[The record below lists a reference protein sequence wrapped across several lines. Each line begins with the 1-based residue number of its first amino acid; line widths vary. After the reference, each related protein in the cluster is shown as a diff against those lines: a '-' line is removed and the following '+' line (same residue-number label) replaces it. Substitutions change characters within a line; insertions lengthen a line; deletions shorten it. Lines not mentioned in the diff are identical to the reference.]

1 MKRILLFIILLFT
14 ALGVVSAQQL
24 NFSDSAVVSLI
35 TCSPGE
41 EVYEKFGHTA
51 IRINDTR
58 KEIDVVFNYGI
69 FSFETEDFYYKFIKG
84 ETDYQLGVYATG
96 NFLAS
101 YAQRNSVVWEQI
113 INLTTAEKRNLIKNL
128 LRNYE
133 PENRIYRYNF
143 VFDNC
148 ATRPRDKILG
158 SIRGY
163 AKFDVNSET
172 KTYRQWIGSYVG
184 NDTWLKFGID
194 LIFGVDADKLASFT
208 ESMFL
213 PEELMNGFQSAQ
225 INNFNQPSRKLIS
238 DKKIL
243 IDKVGTAESKTQSLF
258 KPLYFTIL
266 LLIIGFF
273 ITIWDYFRGYHYKLF
288 DSILLIS
295 TGLCGVLLCYMML
308 FSSHPLVKSNLN
320 ILWLNPLNI
329 ILGILMWYPKLRTP
343 VFFYEVLNILLLI
356 GALFSFALSA
366 QIINLAAFPL
376 IVLLLLR
383 STSWFIYLKKRM
395 YKRRSVI

>member
-1 MKRILLFIILLFT
+1 MKRIILFSIIFLS
-14 ALGVVSAQQL
+14 ALCLKAQQL
-24 NFSDSAVVSLI
+24 TFSDSAVVSLI

-41 EVYEKFGHTA
+41 EVYEKFGHSA
-51 IRINDTR
+51 IRVKDTR
-58 KEIDVVFNYGI
+58 NGIDVVFNYGI

-84 ETDYQLGVYATG
+84 ETDYQLGVYATS

-101 YAQRNSVVWEQI
+101 YAQRKSLVWEQI
-113 INLTTAEKRNLIKNL
+113 INLNPSEKRNIIQNL

-163 AKFDVNSET
+163 AKFEENSES
-172 KTYRQWIGSYVG
+172 KTYRQWIGTYVG

-194 LIFGVDADKLASFT
+194 LLFGVDADKLSSFT

-213 PEELMNGFQSAQ
+213 PEELMTEFQTAQ
-225 INNFNQPSRKLIS
+225 IYSSKNQSRKLVL

-243 IDKVGTAESKTQSLF
+243 VNNPDNNNSKNGWSF
-258 KPLYFTIL
+258 KPFNFTLL
-266 LLIIGFF
+266 LLIFGFVL
-273 ITIWDYFRGYHYKLF
+273 TIWDYFHHNYNKLF
-288 DSILLIS
+288 DSILLIA
-295 TGLCGVLLCYMML
+295 TGLGGVLICYMML

-320 ILWLNPLNI
+320 ILWMNPLNI
-329 ILGILMWYPKLRTP
+329 ILGIVMWFPKLRTP
-343 VFFYEVLNILLLI
+343 VFFYEILNVLLLI
-356 GALFSFALSA
+356 GGLFSFALSA
-366 QIINLAAFPL
+366 QVFNLAAFPL

>member
-1 MKRILLFIILLFT
+1 MKHILLFT
-14 ALGVVSAQQL
+14 LLLLSAFSLNAQQL
-24 NFSDSAVVSLI
+24 TFSDSAVVSLI

-51 IRINDTR
+51 IRIKDNRTG
-58 KEIDVVFNYGI
+58 IDVVFNYGI
-69 FSFETEDFYYKFIKG
+69 FSFESEDFYYKFIKG
-84 ETDYQLGVYATG
+84 ETDYQLGVYSTA

-101 YAQRNSVVWEQI
+101 YAQRKSLVWEQV
-113 INLTTAEKRNLIKNL
+113 INFNLSEKRSIIKNL

-143 VFDNC
+143 IFDNC

-158 SIRGY
+158 SIHGY
-163 AKFDVNSET
+163 AKFEENSET
-172 KTYRQWIGSYVG
+172 KTYRQWIGAYVG
-184 NDTWLKFGID
+184 HDTWLKFGID
-194 LIFGVDADKLASFT
+194 LLFGVDADKLASFT

-213 PEELMNGFQSAQ
+213 PEELMTGFQTAQ
-225 INNFNQPSRKLIS
+225 ICSSKEQSRKLIS
-238 DKKIL
+238 DKKLL
-243 IDKVGTAESKTQSLF
+243 IDNPENDNSKTHWSF
-258 KPLYFTIL
+258 KPLSFTIL
-266 LLIIGFF
+266 LLIIGFL
-273 ITIWDYFRGYHYKLF
+273 ITIWDYFRNYHYKLF
-288 DSILLIS
+288 DSVLLIT
-295 TGLCGVLLCYMML
+295 TGLCGILICYMML

-329 ILGILMWYPKLRTP
+329 ILGIVMWFPKLRTA
-343 VFFYEVLNILLLI
+343 VFFYEILNILLLI

-366 QIINLAAFPL
+366 QVINLAAFPL